1 MPLILQYIIPGYIS
15 VILFEFALSK
25 KINVKNML
33 IASCVISYALL
44 SMVSLIRINWFD
56 WIPNTA
62 IINSGLSIIIGILFV
77 CLIAILSQRKWF
89 RKITVKLFHKT
100 LNNDIW
106 RDVLDLEKGSNL
118 KVYLKDKDYYVIG
131 HHKNHEE
138 KGNDSWIALS
148 AFAKFDK
155 KTNTR
160 YEPSYLDNKKVII
173 TLRFSDIE
181 HIEIF

>member
-1 MPLILQYIIPGYIS
+1 M
-15 VILFEFALSK
+15 FEFALSK
-25 KINVKNML
+25 KIDTKNSL
-33 IASCVISYALL
+33 IASCVTSYALL
-44 SMVSLIRINWFD
+44 SVVSLIRIKWLG
-56 WIPNTA
+56 WIPDTA
-62 IINSGLSIIIGILFV
+62 IVNSGLSIITGLLLV
-77 CLIAILSQRKWF
+77 CIVAILSQRRWF

-100 LNNDIW
+100 LNSDIW

-138 KGNDSWIALS
+138 KGSESWIALS

-155 KTNTR
+155 ETNQN
-160 YEPSYLDNKKVII
+160 YKSEPSYLDRKDVII
-173 TLRFSDIE
+173 TLRFADIE